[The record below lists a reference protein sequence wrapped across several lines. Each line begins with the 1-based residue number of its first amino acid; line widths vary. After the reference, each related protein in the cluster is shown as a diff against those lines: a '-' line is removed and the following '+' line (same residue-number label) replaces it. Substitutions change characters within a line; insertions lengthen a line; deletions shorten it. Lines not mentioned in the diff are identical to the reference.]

1 MSKKP
6 TVPPKEMPTKPANFY
21 FRLRAERMPVLRG
34 QGNPVKLF
42 NDEWKDIPEATKE
55 AENEKY
61 KAQCAKYR
69 AEMKLWKEA
78 HPDEEEPSKREKSQT
93 RDDDS
98 DADKRK
104 GDKSRGKPVVTKAT
118 KGKEAEEE
126 EEKVEKGKSKGKGNE
141 KGKVEEKPK
150 VEEKSKKNKK

>member
-1 MSKKP
+1 MQ
-6 TVPPKEMPTKPANFY
+6 E
-21 FRLRAERMPVLRG
+21 
-34 QGNPVKLF
+34 
-42 NDEWKDIPEATKE
+42 EWKNVPVATKE

-61 KAQCAKYR
+61 KVQYTKYK
-69 AEMKLWKEA
+69 EELDLWLSN
-78 HPDEEEPSKREKSQT
+78 HPEDKPSKREKSQT

-98 DADKRK
+98 DGAKRK

-118 KGKEAEEE
+118 KDKEAEEE